1 MLLLSVIVAMALP
14 PAPTELAAY
23 LSHEKSGFAWNI
35 VRQSAER
42 TDLSMASGTWHGS
55 TWHHSVVLVHPEHE
69 DPRKTAILIITG
81 GPTDER
87 DVAEAR
93 DIARRSH
100 LPVAVLFDIPN
111 QPIEG
116 RREDDLIAW
125 SFQQYLSTADATWPV
140 LFPMVRS
147 TLRAM
152 DTLTAAT
159 LKSPNPIRKFVV
171 TGASKRGWTTWLAGA
186 VKDRRVVGIAPVV
199 FDFLNFPAQLK
210 HQNELWGKPSERMS
224 DYTEKGLDQIVST
237 PEGQRLVRM
246 MDPYSYRANF
256 KVPTLIVVGANDPYW
271 ATDAQ
276 SLYYKDLPQ
285 TKSLLVLPNEGHTF
299 NDKEAYHATLAA
311 FGRACSGAY
320 SWKKASR
327 LPGAQTRWIA
337 VADSLDFRACTWT
350 NQPPDPR
357 RSNASYTSSTRVYF
371 EHDIPNTITTCTP
384 VAIHRAK

>member
-1 MLLLSVIVAMALP
+1 MVLLSVIAAMAIS
-14 PAPTELAAY
+14 PAPTELGTY
-23 LSHEKSGFAWNI
+23 LVAEKSGFAWSI
-35 VRQSAER
+35 AHQSAER
-42 TDLSMASGTWHGS
+42 TDLSMASGTWHG
-55 TWHHSVVLVHPEHE
+55 TNWHHSVVLVHPEHE
-69 DPRKTAILIITG
+69 DRRKTAILIITG

-93 DIARRSH
+93 DLARRSH

-125 SFQQYLSTADATWPV
+125 SFQQYLSTGDATWPV
-140 LFPMVRS
+140 LFPMVRA
-147 TLRAM
+147 TVRAM
-152 DTLTAAT
+152 DTLVDAT
-159 LKSPNPIRKFVV
+159 RKTPNPIRKFVV
-171 TGASKRGWTTWLAGA
+171 TGASKRGWTTWLTGA
-186 VKDRRVVGIAPVV
+186 LKDRRVVGIAPVV

-299 NDKEAYHATLAA
+299 NDKEAYLATLAA

-320 SWKKASR
+320 SWKKAST
-327 LPGAQTRWIA
+327 LAGALTNWSA
-337 VADSLDFRACTWT
+337 SADSLDFRPAKWER
-350 NQPPDPR
+350 NAPDPHR
-357 RSNASYTSSTRVYF
+357 PSATFTSSARVF
-371 EHDIPNTITTCTP
+371 MEHDVANTITTCTP
-384 VAIHRAK
+384 VSIRRN